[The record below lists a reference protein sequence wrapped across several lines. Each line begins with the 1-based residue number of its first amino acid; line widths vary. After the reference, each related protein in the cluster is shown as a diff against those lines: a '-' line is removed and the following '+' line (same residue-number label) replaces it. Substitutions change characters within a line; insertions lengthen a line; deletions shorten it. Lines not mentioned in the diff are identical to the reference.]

1 MRVHGLEGLKM
12 DDEAIKEKSCQ
23 TEIHKVTV
31 FKTLYLPGARHQ
43 VFPAVWVWVAYG
55 TIFQLSQK

>member
-23 TEIHKVTV
+23 TEIHSVTV

-43 VFPAVWVWVAYG
+43 VFPAV
-55 TIFQLSQK
+55 